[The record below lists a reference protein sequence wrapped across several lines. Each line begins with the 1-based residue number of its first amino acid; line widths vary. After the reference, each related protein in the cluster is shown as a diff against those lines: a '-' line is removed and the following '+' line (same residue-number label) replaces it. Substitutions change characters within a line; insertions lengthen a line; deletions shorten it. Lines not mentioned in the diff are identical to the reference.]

1 MADKKITALTA
12 LVGADVATT
21 DVFAVVDVSA
31 TETKKITA
39 EELAVSVA
47 NQGLNAGGAS
57 RVRIHGIYLPSTHNI
72 EFEGATENGFE
83 TVLTVVD
90 PTADRTV
97 SLPDATGTVALT
109 SDLSTYAPLASPTF
123 TGTPSLPTGTTG
135 VTQSAGNNS
144 TKLATTAYADAAA
157 TAAASAATL
166 DNLSDVTITSVS
178 SGQLLSYNG
187 SAWVNSAPVAAYN
200 PVEGAVFS

>member
-57 RVRIHGIYLPSTHNI
+57 YVHIHGVHLPVSTDI
-72 EFEGATENGFE
+72 EFEGSTNNGFE

-90 PTADRTV
+90 PTADRTL
-97 SLPDATGTVALT
+97 SLPDETGTIATQAYVDTEVA
-109 SDLSTYAPLASPTF
+109 
-123 TGTPSLPTGTTG
+123 G
-135 VTQSAGNNS
+135 VSVTV
-144 TKLATTAYADAAA
+144 DF
-157 TAAASAATL
+157 
-166 DNLSDVTITSVS
+166 SDVDNI
-178 SGQLLSYNG
+178 LAN
-187 SAWVNSAPVAAYN
+187 
-200 PVEGAVFS
+200 AVFL

>member
-12 LVGADVATT
+12 LVGADVADT

-39 EELAVSVA
+39 EELSVA
-47 NQGLNAGGAS
+47 VAAQGLNAGGAS
-57 RVRIHGIYLPSTHNI
+57 RVHIHGIHLPATHNI
-72 EFEGATENGFE
+72 EFEGTTNNDHE
-83 TVLTVVD
+83 TILTVID

-123 TGTPSLPTGTTG
+123 TGTPTLPTGTIA
-135 VTQSAGNNS
+135 VTQSASDNS
-144 TKLATTAYADAAA
+144 TKVATTAYADAAA
-157 TAAASAATL
+157 TAAAAAATVDFADV
-166 DNLSDVTITSVS
+166 DNILS
-178 SGQLLSYNG
+178 N
-187 SAWVNSAPVAAYN
+187 
-200 PVEGAVFS
+200 AVFN

>member
-12 LVGADVATT
+12 LVGADVADT

-39 EELAVSVA
+39 SELAVA
-47 NQGLNAGGAS
+47 IAEQGLDAGGAS
-57 RVRIHGIYLPSTHNI
+57 HVHIHGVHLPIGTDI
-72 EFEGATENGFE
+72 EFEGATNNGFE
-83 TVLTVVD
+83 TVLTVID

-97 SLPDATGTVALT
+97 SLPNETGI
-109 SDLSTYAPLASPTF
+109 
-123 TGTPSLPTGTTG
+123 
-135 VTQSAGNNS
+135 
-144 TKLATTAYADAAA
+144 LATQAYADSAAS
-157 TAAASAATL
+157 TAAGAVSL

>member
-90 PTADRTV
+90 PTADRTL
-97 SLPDATGTVALT
+97 SLPNETGTIA
-109 SDLSTYAPLASPTF
+109 
-123 TGTPSLPTGTTG
+123 
-135 VTQSAGNNS
+135 TQ
-144 TKLATTAYADAAA
+144 AYADSAAS
-157 TAAASAATL
+157 TAAGAVSL

-187 SAWVNSAPVAAYN
+187 SAWVNSAPVAAFN
-200 PVEGAVFS
+200 PVEAAVFM

>member
-1 MADKKITALTA
+1 MADLKISELTA
-12 LVGADVATT
+12 LAAAGVDSAADVLPIVDTS
-21 DVFAVVDVSA
+21 AV
-31 TETKKITA
+31 ETKKIT
-39 EELAVSVA
+39 VA
-47 NQGLNAGGAS
+47 NLK
-57 RVRIHGIYLPSTHNI
+57 
-72 EFEGATENGFE
+72 
-83 TVLTVVD
+83 
-90 PTADRTV
+90 TA
-97 SLPDATGTVALT
+97 VAP
-109 SDLSTYAPLASPTF
+109 DLSTYAPLASPTF

-157 TAAASAATL
+157 TAAASASTL

-200 PVEGAVFS
+200 PVEAAVFM